1 MAIDAGAQGLNSVT
15 NAEQGTCVQLETDH
29 GFGESA
35 CTRPEPE
42 LNSSPGS
49 GQPRGLWT

>member
-1 MAIDAGAQGLNSVT
+1 MVIDAGAQGLNSVT

-29 GFGESA
+29 GFGESV
-35 CTRPEPE
+35 CTRPEPG
-42 LNSSPGS
+42 LLFSSGS